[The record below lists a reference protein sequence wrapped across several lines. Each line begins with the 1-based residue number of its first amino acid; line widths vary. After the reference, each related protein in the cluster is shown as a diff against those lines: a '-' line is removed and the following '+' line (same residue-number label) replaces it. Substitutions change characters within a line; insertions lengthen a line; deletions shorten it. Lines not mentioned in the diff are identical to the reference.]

1 MLMRLRR
8 TVVLYYGKFPSGV
21 SLEYHA
27 KFLSLSKPQG
37 EDVFEF
43 LIVTKDQIGVTS
55 KITGEFALHNVDI
68 LTIDGANDPTTGQF
82 VLSLFCDLSK
92 ANCTAKSITDAIREF
107 PFVTKADYV
116 TAKGRLFDSFHFPLR
131 IMNKHRALIIRADP
145 LLEVEK
151 HLVEVLGSAGDTVMF
166 VEGKTYASKTWMHL
180 KNALPN
186 ASHEELLQNVMD
198 GLRATGWG
206 LFEFRSEQNLFH
218 VSIRNP
224 PKLENLKTSQSL
236 FVRGIAVGTVES
248 LHGVKV
254 TVRDASYDDKSDT
267 VQLTLENSTH
277 PLQVHQTSQVLT

>member
-1 MLMRLRR
+1 MR
-8 TVVLYYGKFPSGV
+8 T
-21 SLEYHA
+21 E
-27 KFLSLSKPQG
+27 
-37 EDVFEF
+37 
-43 LIVTKDQIGVTS
+43 
-55 KITGEFALHNVDI
+55 
-68 LTIDGANDPTTGQF
+68 
-82 VLSLFCDLSK
+82 
-92 ANCTAKSITDAIREF
+92 
-107 PFVTKADYV
+107 
-116 TAKGRLFDSFHFPLR
+116 
-131 IMNKHRALIIRADP
+131 P

-248 LHGVKV
+248 LYGVKV
-254 TVRDASYDDKSDT
+254 AVRDASYDNQSDT
-267 VQLTLENSTH
+267 VRLTLEKITQPVTGASA
-277 PLQVHQTSQVLT
+277 SQILT

>member
-1 MLMRLRR
+1 M
-8 TVVLYYGKFPSGV
+8 
-21 SLEYHA
+21 
-27 KFLSLSKPQG
+27 
-37 EDVFEF
+37 
-43 LIVTKDQIGVTS
+43 TS

-92 ANCTAKSITDAIREF
+92 ANCTTKSIADMIRRF
-107 PFVTKADYV
+107 PFVTKVDYV
-116 TAKGRLFDSFHFPLR
+116 TAKGKLFDSFHFPLR
-131 IMNKHRALIIRADP
+131 IMNKHRAIIMRTDP

-151 HLVEVLGSAGDTVMF
+151 HLVTVLGSAGDTVMF

-248 LHGVKV
+248 LYGVKV
-254 TVRDASYDDKSDT
+254 AVRDASYDNQSDT
-267 VQLTLENSTH
+267 VRLTLEKITQPVTGASA
-277 PLQVHQTSQVLT
+277 SQILT